1 MPEMYPV
8 ILSNQSIK
16 NLTGIVEYIAA
27 ENPDAADKLGFELVN
42 LAMGLDSMPYRGSK
56 VKKRLGVLKL
66 VHGNYVLYYRVDEGK
81 RTVQVINFKRQSQI
95 KIRTHG
101 EIFRNQAPPLAWRV
115 NPRSQP
121 RENARLSSDPRTLIW
136 KCCDR
141 FRSGDCLLDRIAACF
156 V

>member
-1 MPEMYPV
+1 MPEMYSV

-27 ENPDAADKLGFELVN
+27 ENPDAADKIGFELVN

-81 RTVQVINFKRQSQI
+81 RTVQVINFK
-95 KIRTHG
+95 HG
-101 EIFRNQAPPLAWRV
+101 
-115 NPRSQP
+115 
-121 RENARLSSDPRTLIW
+121 ARLR
-136 KCCDR
+136 
-141 FRSGDCLLDRIAACF
+141 
-156 V
+156 